1 MIQSTKCCLRKSV
14 GRTSMNFYSLRTL
27 LAEIEATINNRPL
40 TYIYD
45 DEEGVSCPLTPSHLI
60 NGRRI
65 TSKPSDRQFEIVS
78 HKSLTRKVQY
88 HKRPL
93 EQFTNSWR
101 KEYLTSLRETSLKEI
116 IQAFWKLAKVTE
128 LVRGRDGVVRSAT
141 IQCLTTDRAKTTELQ
156 WPIQHLVPLE
166 LHAGPEPSDLAS

>member
-1 MIQSTKCCLRKSV
+1 
-14 GRTSMNFYSLRTL
+14 MNFYSLRTL

-45 DEEGVSCPLTPSHLI
+45 DEKGVSCPLTPSHLI

-78 HKSLTRKVQY
+78 HKSLTRKVKY
-88 HKRPL
+88 HKRSP

-156 WPIQHLVPLE
+156 
-166 LHAGPEPSDLAS
+166 